1 MYYYGSGP
9 EAVLLRTHGVWRNLA
24 PPPPSVYAANT
35 SGLCQPEFSTA
46 WRQNFETNAAMAI
59 DITTLKRHKN
69 TVIGNPTAKL
79 ALASNFGFLSTFV
92 PIMFIGTSLDVDLRQ
107 Q

>member
-1 MYYYGSGP
+1 
-9 EAVLLRTHGVWRNLA
+9 
-24 PPPPSVYAANT
+24 
-35 SGLCQPEFSTA
+35 
-46 WRQNFETNAAMAI
+46 MAI

-92 PIMFIGTSLDVDLRQ
+92 PIIFIGTSLDVDLRQ